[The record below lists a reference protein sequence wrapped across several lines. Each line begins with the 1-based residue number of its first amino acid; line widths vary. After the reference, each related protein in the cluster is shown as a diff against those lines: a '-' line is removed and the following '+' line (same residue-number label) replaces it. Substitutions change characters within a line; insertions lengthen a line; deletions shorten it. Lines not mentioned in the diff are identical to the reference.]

1 MDVAFLEVM
10 SFGGYDLGDC
20 ELLDIPD
27 LGGIDLWRLQ
37 FWRFRALEVTVLE
50 FLILTHVNK
59 PFAGGVAYFETS
71 FYFWQPATP

>member
-1 MDVAFLEVM
+1 MDVAILEVM

-27 LGGIDLWRLQ
+27 FGGIDLWMLQ

-50 FLILTHVNK
+50 FLILTPK
-59 PFAGGVAYFETS
+59 R
-71 FYFWQPATP
+71 TPHANIFLPSGKSKQT